1 MNKRK
6 RNSKKMNIRARKVRR
21 RSPLHIFLWTF
32 FGVLGTGLC
41 VILVYSLVFKENS
54 SRKDKGESVSSVPGE
69 ESSGVWENIPPKK
82 EIQEAVETMQQADDG
97 DAGIYGDV
105 LADPEYMAANNI
117 YARPNKTEGIVTLGF
132 AGDILFDDEY
142 AMMAHL
148 KSCGGSIESGL
159 SEALLAQ
166 MRDVDIMML
175 NNEFPYTERG
185 TPTEGKTFTFRADTS
200 TVSYLEDMGVD
211 IVSLA
216 NNHAY
221 DFGEIGLLDSL
232 DALKAAGMPYVG
244 AGRNLEEASKP
255 VYFISGDIKIAIL
268 SATQIE
274 RLENPD
280 TRGATDSSP
289 GVFRCL
295 NPSALCEAVS
305 KAKQDS
311 DFVIVFIHWG
321 TENVADPDWA
331 QLDQAP
337 KLAQA
342 GADLIIGAHPHCLQ
356 GIQYYGEVPVIYS
369 LGNFWFNSKTIDTGM
384 VQVDIT
390 RDGISNFR
398 FIPAIQSNCRTDL
411 AYDAEKARILS
422 YMQSLS
428 KGVAIDQEG
437 NVSKP

>member
-1 MNKRK
+1 
-6 RNSKKMNIRARKVRR
+6 
-21 RSPLHIFLWTF
+21 
-32 FGVLGTGLC
+32 
-41 VILVYSLVFKENS
+41 
-54 SRKDKGESVSSVPGE
+54 
-69 ESSGVWENIPPKK
+69 
-82 EIQEAVETMQQADDG
+82 
-97 DAGIYGDV
+97 
-105 LADPEYMAANNI
+105 
-117 YARPNKTEGIVTLGF
+117 
-132 AGDILFDDEY
+132 
-142 AMMAHL
+142 
-148 KSCGGSIESGL
+148 
-159 SEALLAQ
+159 
-166 MRDVDIMML
+166 
-175 NNEFPYTERG
+175 
-185 TPTEGKTFTFRADTS
+185 
-200 TVSYLEDMGVD
+200 
-211 IVSLA
+211 
-216 NNHAY
+216 
-221 DFGEIGLLDSL
+221 LLDSL

-305 KAKQDS
+305 IAKQDS

-321 TENVADPDWA
+321 TENVAEPDWA

>member
-1 MNKRK
+1 
-6 RNSKKMNIRARKVRR
+6 
-21 RSPLHIFLWTF
+21 
-32 FGVLGTGLC
+32 
-41 VILVYSLVFKENS
+41 
-54 SRKDKGESVSSVPGE
+54 
-69 ESSGVWENIPPKK
+69 
-82 EIQEAVETMQQADDG
+82 MQQADDG

-117 YARPNKTEGIVTLGF
+117 YARPNKTEGVVTLGF

-148 KSCGGSIESGL
+148 KSSGGSIESGL

-321 TENVADPDWA
+321 TENVAEPDWA

-356 GIQYYGEVPVIYS
+356 GIQYYEEVPVIYS